1 MWLLSVTE
9 RVHQMREKMNAMSYD
24 PQWVR
29 GVDLSGRIDWQ
40 LLKMRG
46 YIAKAMPGVEVM

>member
-9 RVHQMREKMNAMSYD
+9 HIHRMREGLTSMYAE
-24 PQWVR
+24 PAWVR
-29 GVDLSGRIDWQ
+29 GVDLTGRIDWQ

-46 YIAKAMPGVEVM
+46 YMAKAMPGVEVL